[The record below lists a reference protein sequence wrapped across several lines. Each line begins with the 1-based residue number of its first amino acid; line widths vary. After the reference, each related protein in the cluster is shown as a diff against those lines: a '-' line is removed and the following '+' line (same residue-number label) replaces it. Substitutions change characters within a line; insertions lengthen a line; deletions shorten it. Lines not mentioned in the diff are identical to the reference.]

1 MFSRIGLFLIT
12 NIAVLAVLS
21 ISMCVLGIDE
31 MLADGSMGINL
42 TGLLIMVAIMGF
54 AGSFISLA
62 LSKWMAKRSMGVQ
75 LIEQPTTNNE
85 RWLL

>member
-21 ISMCVLGIDE
+21 ISMRVLGIDE

-42 TGLLIMVAIMGF
+42 TGLLIMAAIMGF

-62 LSKWMAKRSMGVQ
+62 LSKWMAKRSMRGS
-75 LIEQPTTNNE
+75 
-85 RWLL
+85 